1 MAKQRKDITKKSKDI
16 TKKSKE
22 KKDKKSVVE
31 HIVSHKELITI
42 IRFTK

>member
-22 KKDKKSVVE
+22 KK
-31 HIVSHKELITI
+31 
-42 IRFTK
+42 IRNLLLNILYRTKN

>member
-1 MAKQRKDITKKSKDI
+1 MAKQRKNI

-42 IRFTK
+42 ILGICASLYL